1 MSKKLLLVDDDPVF
15 VQVLSHAM
23 TRRGLII
30 ITASSAE
37 QALMLLQNTV
47 PDLAIVD
54 LKMQGASGMSLI
66 APLRELNPEIRILML
81 TGYAS
86 IATAVEAIKQ
96 GADQYLPK
104 PAGTQEI
111 LQALLGATASTDSKD
126 SSSKPDIT
134 DRPLSVARLEWE
146 HIQQVLQVNDGN
158 ISATARALNMHRRTL
173 QRKLAKYPVKQ

>member
-1 MSKKLLLVDDDPVF
+1 MKNRLLLVDDDPVF
-15 VQVLSHAM
+15 VQVLSRAM
-23 TRRGLII
+23 TRRGMVVT
-30 ITASSAE
+30 TAESAE
-37 QALMLLQNTV
+37 QALALLSEV
-47 PDLAIVD
+47 SLDLAIID

-66 APLRELNPEIRILML
+66 APLREQNPKIRILML

-104 PAGTQEI
+104 PAGTAEI
-111 LQALLGATASTDSKD
+111 LQALLGDTMLSDRTPTSVKL
-126 SSSKPDIT
+126 DIA

-146 HIQQVLQVNDGN
+146 HIQQVLLAHDGN